1 MKVLLDT
8 NIIIFALYRPDEL
21 SSKAIEWLSNPQH
34 TFLYSILSLWEI
46 EMKHIKHPDVMPVSA
61 NDVESLCLQNSM
73 VKLELRS
80 EHIRMLKNIQLP
92 DSVPSHKDPFDK
104 MLLSQAVTDELIFLT
119 HDSKIPYYGFDCIK
133 FV

>member
-73 VKLELRS
+73 VK
-80 EHIRMLKNIQLP
+80 
-92 DSVPSHKDPFDK
+92 DPFDK